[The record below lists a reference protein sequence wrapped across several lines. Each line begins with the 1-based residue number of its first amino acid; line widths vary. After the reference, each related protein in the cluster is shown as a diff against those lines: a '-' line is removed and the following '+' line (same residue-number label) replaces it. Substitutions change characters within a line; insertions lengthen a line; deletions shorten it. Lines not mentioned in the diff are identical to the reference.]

1 MENDNEMQIST
12 QNCNDVISNVVQKL
26 ISPVQ
31 YVETMERNHNKQI
44 SELYSLDRIR
54 SGNKERMLVS
64 SAEFDCSLEADTM
77 LDVLVNGMNHYS
89 MLIVNDEQVY
99 EGSSK
104 LKGRKTKANESQD
117 SVVDDCDKDVVQHS
131 SPIVDEKNK
140 FNVFTSNI
148 KHRYNLQKQATSRLE
163 SIVDVDE
170 NMEDND
176 VFSRMQTKRT
186 TEESAKFK
194 EATIELPAS
203 DESNSIAE
211 VKWTFIM
218 FVTPQIKIWSSFIIH
233 NVSMP
238 SVSVYYQ

>member
-1 MENDNEMQIST
+1 MMENDNEKQIST
-12 QNCNDVISNVVQKL
+12 WNYNDVISNVVQKL

-44 SELYSLDRIR
+44 SALYSPDRIR
-54 SGNKERMLVS
+54 SVDKERMLVS

-89 MLIVNDEQVY
+89 MLTEERSFKDAAKSVSAVNNLEEVEEYNDEQVY
-99 EGSSK
+99 EDSSK

-163 SIVDVDE
+163 SIVDVE
-170 NMEDND
+170 IWL
-176 VFSRMQTKRT
+176 SSCLSHHRL
-186 TEESAKFK
+186 KFGPP
-194 EATIELPAS
+194 L
-203 DESNSIAE
+203 
-211 VKWTFIM
+211 
-218 FVTPQIKIWSSFIIH
+218 
-233 NVSMP
+233 
-238 SVSVYYQ
+238 

>member
-1 MENDNEMQIST
+1 MFIDVKMMENLFCTDNDGNDNEMQIST
-12 QNCNDVISNVVQKL
+12 RNCDDVISNVVQKL

-44 SELYSLDRIR
+44 SELYSLDKIR

-64 SAEFDCSLEADTM
+64 SAEFDCSLEAYIMPTIKAQLLIDSKEIWF
-77 LDVLVNGMNHYS
+77 NGMNHYS

-104 LKGRKTKANESQD
+104 LKSRKTKANESPD

-131 SPIVDEKNK
+131 SPIVDEKNE

-176 VFSRMQTKRT
+176 VFPRMQTKRT

-194 EATIELPAS
+194 EATIELPTMM
-203 DESNSIAE
+203 NLI
-211 VKWTFIM
+211 
-218 FVTPQIKIWSSFIIH
+218 PLLR
-233 NVSMP
+233 
-238 SVSVYYQ
+238 

>member
-54 SGNKERMLVS
+54 SGNKERMYVS

-89 MLIVNDEQVY
+89 MLIVNEEQVY

-131 SPIVDEKNK
+131 SLIVDEKNK

-163 SIVDVDE
+163 SIVDVE
-170 NMEDND
+170 
-176 VFSRMQTKRT
+176 
-186 TEESAKFK
+186 
-194 EATIELPAS
+194 I
-203 DESNSIAE
+203 
-211 VKWTFIM
+211 
-218 FVTPQIKIWSSFIIH
+218 
-233 NVSMP
+233 
-238 SVSVYYQ
+238 

>member
-1 MENDNEMQIST
+1 M
-12 QNCNDVISNVVQKL
+12 
-26 ISPVQ
+26 
-31 YVETMERNHNKQI
+31 
-44 SELYSLDRIR
+44 
-54 SGNKERMLVS
+54 
-64 SAEFDCSLEADTM
+64 
-77 LDVLVNGMNHYS
+77 
-89 MLIVNDEQVY
+89 
-99 EGSSK
+99 
-104 LKGRKTKANESQD
+104 
-117 SVVDDCDKDVVQHS
+117 VDDCDKDVVQHS
-131 SPIVDEKNK
+131 SLIVDEKNK

-186 TEESAKFK
+186 AEESAKFK

>member
-1 MENDNEMQIST
+1 MDKNIIS
-12 QNCNDVISNVVQKL
+12 
-26 ISPVQ
+26 SPKSSVNIL
-31 YVETMERNHNKQI
+31 VETSFSSNSPPSHVCASNYGLLDTKVHDQDHVDDGSEVANTENKTH
-44 SELYSLDRIR
+44 ET
-54 SGNKERMLVS
+54 
-64 SAEFDCSLEADTM
+64 DTM

-163 SIVDVDE
+163 SIVDVE
-170 NMEDND
+170 
-176 VFSRMQTKRT
+176 
-186 TEESAKFK
+186 
-194 EATIELPAS
+194 I
-203 DESNSIAE
+203 
-211 VKWTFIM
+211 
-218 FVTPQIKIWSSFIIH
+218 
-233 NVSMP
+233 
-238 SVSVYYQ
+238 

>member
-1 MENDNEMQIST
+1 
-12 QNCNDVISNVVQKL
+12 
-26 ISPVQ
+26 
-31 YVETMERNHNKQI
+31 MERNHNKQI

-89 MLIVNDEQVY
+89 MLTEERSFKDAAKSVSAVNNLEEVEEYNDEQVY
-99 EGSSK
+99 EDSSK

-163 SIVDVDE
+163 SIVDVE
-170 NMEDND
+170 
-176 VFSRMQTKRT
+176 
-186 TEESAKFK
+186 
-194 EATIELPAS
+194 I
-203 DESNSIAE
+203 
-211 VKWTFIM
+211 
-218 FVTPQIKIWSSFIIH
+218 
-233 NVSMP
+233 
-238 SVSVYYQ
+238 